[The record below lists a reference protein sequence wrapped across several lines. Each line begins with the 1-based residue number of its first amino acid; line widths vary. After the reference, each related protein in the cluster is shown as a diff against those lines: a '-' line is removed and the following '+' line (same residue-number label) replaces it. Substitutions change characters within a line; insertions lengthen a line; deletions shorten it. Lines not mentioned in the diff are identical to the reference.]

1 MCPAREGE
9 KLWGN
14 ARRGSER
21 DEDGGDP
28 GTTENAGGSKEPAA
42 ESAPCG
48 RWQLSLVVEQLK
60 F

>member
-21 DEDGGDP
+21 DEGGGDP
-28 GTTENAGGSKEPAA
+28 GTTEKAGGGSKEPAA
-42 ESAPCG
+42 ESESAPCG
-48 RWQLSLVVEQLK
+48 RWLWPIKL
-60 F
+60 